1 MAQTELWCRAA
12 LLVMMSFVTGLSSHD
27 REAIQLLTSLDTD
40 PIEPFPPSAQGVR
53 VVHQLASR
61 MIGLVSEL
69 GKDVNQNLPIEAKTG
84 MTNACEEATEALGA
98 LHAAASRKEVDVND
112 SSKFG
117 AISKPDAEH
126 NLEEES
132 LTDSLTSFSVD
143 RDCPVKGNFT
153 DCGFGWQE
161 KTDEGLPCATVDEFC
176 YEAHM

>member
-12 LLVMMSFVTGLSSHD
+12 LLVMMSFVTGLSTHD

-40 PIEPFPPSAQGVR
+40 PIEPFPPSALGVR

-126 NLEEES
+126 NLEEEAS

-143 RDCPVKGNFT
+143 RGCPVKGNFT
-153 DCGFGWQE
+153 DCGYGWQE
-161 KTDEGLPCATVDEFC
+161 QTC